1 MLNKLKNT
9 KLNLSVKSC
18 AIILAFVFVV
28 AFFCSRWIDNNT
40 ETIADSL
47 VLHHDKKEVTE
58 KQKKYHYDML
68 VKNHELL
75 FDEAKLP
82 MPLNSKK

>member
-1 MLNKLKNT
+1 M
-9 KLNLSVKSC
+9 
-18 AIILAFVFVV
+18 
-28 AFFCSRWIDNNT
+28 
-40 ETIADSL
+40 